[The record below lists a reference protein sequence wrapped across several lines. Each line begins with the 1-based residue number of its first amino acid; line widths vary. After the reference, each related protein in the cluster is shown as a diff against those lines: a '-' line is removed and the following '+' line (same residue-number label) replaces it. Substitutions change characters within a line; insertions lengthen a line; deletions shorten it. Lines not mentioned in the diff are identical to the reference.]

1 MREEANWGDPAGT
14 GAGRATG
21 GVEGKTRLL
30 GGRWD
35 STPWARGLEPRW
47 SRASQESRMAFTVPD

>member
-21 GVEGKTRLL
+21 VGGW
-30 GGRWD
+30 GGRED
-35 STPWARGLEPRW
+35 PASRRKMGFHTLGARPGAAMEPGQ
-47 SRASQESRMAFTVPD
+47 SGV